1 MARVI
6 VIGGGA
12 AGMMAAYGAGL
23 SGHEVL
29 LLEKNEKLGKKI
41 YITGKGRCNFTN
53 ACDVED
59 FLKNVVTNPK
69 FLYSALYT
77 LDSFSMIDFIENN
90 GTKTKV
96 ERGNRAFPESDHA
109 SDITHALSNAM
120 RSVGVK
126 VFLNTKV
133 SDLVKQNNTIS
144 GVLIENGFPSELKNY
159 VNGKIIECDNVIIA
173 TGGISYKSTGSDGDG
188 HRISKKLSHSITEL
202 RPALVPFNVSEEYIK
217 ELQGLTLKNVNL
229 RIINNEKQIFSEFGD
244 LLFTHFG
251 VSGPIVL
258 SASSIIGK
266 QLYGV
271 NKVNKL
277 KAYIDLKPAL
287 ELQQIEDRII
297 REIEENPNKKFINII
312 KGFLPSSM
320 VEIFVQKLELDDD
333 LVNNSVT
340 KELRIRFA
348 NLLKNFDFTIV
359 SLRDFNEAIVTSG
372 GVSVKEIDP
381 STMKSKLVDGL
392 SFAGEIIDVDA
403 FTGGFNL
410 QIAFSTGYLAG
421 LSI

>member
-1 MARVI
+1 
-6 VIGGGA
+6 
-12 AGMMAAYGAGL
+12 MMAAYGAGL
-23 SGHEVL
+23 AGHDVL

-53 ACDVED
+53 ACDVEE

-77 LDSFSMIDFIENN
+77 LDSSSMIDFIENN

-109 SDITHALSNAM
+109 SDITHALTNAM

-133 SDLVKQNNTIS
+133 EGVVTVNNCIC
-144 GVLIENGFPSELKNY
+144 GVTLSKDHPKEINEFIKDNTLS
-159 VNGKIIECDNVIIA
+159 CDNVIIA

-188 HRISKKLSHSITEL
+188 HKFAQNMTHKVTEL
-202 RPALVPFNVSEEYIK
+202 RPALVPFNVVEEYVK
-217 ELQGLTLKNVNL
+217 QLQGLTLKNVKL
-229 RIINNEKQIFSEFGD
+229 TIFNDDKNVYSEFGD

-251 VSGPIVL
+251 VSGPLVL
-258 SASSIIGK
+258 SASSLVGK
-266 QLYGV
+266 MIYG
-271 NKVNKL
+271 NNSGNKL
-277 KAYIDLKPAL
+277 HAFVDLKPAL
-287 ELQQIEDRII
+287 SMSQIDDRIL
-297 REIEENPNKKFINII
+297 REIDENPNKKFINIV

-320 VEIFVQKLELDDD
+320 VNIFVEKLELDSE
-333 LVNNSVT
+333 LLNNSVT
-340 KELRIRFA
+340 KDLRQRFA
-348 NLLKNFDFTIV
+348 GLLKNFDFTIF

-372 GVSVKEIDP
+372 GVDVKEIDP
-381 STMKSKLVDGL
+381 STMKSKKIEGL
-392 SFAGEIIDVDA
+392 SFAGEVIDVDA

-421 LSI
+421 LSL